1 MKFTKILY
9 NTIFD
14 LASNHRKRCTCVLA
28 FFVERLCLQ
37 LDLVHVILDARGC
50 CTRILY
56 AKGVRNVRRP
66 SEEAE
71 SILVVLTKMDTC
83 LDSINNCFGGVY
95 NGIAGLQKDVVDLS
109 KELTS
114 ITKDESVLSEDVKN
128 LQKEV
133 SYLQRAF
140 ENDIRLN
147 VRMITDGYKR
157 VSEELLK
164 SLRFEGERIQLLL
177 KITELETKLKIME
190 SDKKNTYTEYRRA
203 AH

>member
-1 MKFTKILY
+1 M
-9 NTIFD
+9 
-14 LASNHRKRCTCVLA
+14 
-28 FFVERLCLQ
+28 
-37 LDLVHVILDARGC
+37 
-50 CTRILY
+50 
-56 AKGVRNVRRP
+56 RRP

-71 SILVVLTKMDTC
+71 SILGMLTKMDTC

-114 ITKDESVLSEDVKN
+114 ITKDETVLSEDVKN

-147 VRMITDGYKR
+147 VRMINDGYKR

-164 SLRFEGERIQLLL
+164 SLRFEGERIQLLM
-177 KITELETKLKIME
+177 KITELETKLKIIE

-203 AH
+203 PH